1 MDNLIHQWFQGRS
14 AKILEGIQYIEDL
27 KYRQG
32 RSKRRV
38 ELTEKWASK
47 TIIALVVVFVLVW
60 MFS

>member
-1 MDNLIHQWFQGRS
+1 MNEKFD
-14 AKILEGIQYIEDL
+14 KKKYIEDL

-47 TIIALVVVFVLVW
+47 TIIALIVVFVLVW